1 MYDYDQLSG
10 FRADWARITKV
21 TSAYGE
27 ALTGSMF
34 GNLTGTYPGI
44 QAAFY
49 EPGEPDIPAPG
60 KSNPNSIRQ
69 YRHRISSNIKI
80 HDYD

>member
-1 MYDYDQLSG
+1 M
-10 FRADWARITKV
+10 

-49 EPGEPDIPAPG
+49 EPRGTA
-60 KSNPNSIRQ
+60 NPRPS
-69 YRHRISSNIKI
+69 
-80 HDYD
+80 